1 MGELRLESLSSDN
14 QTHATVG
21 YQGVR
26 HLIANYFLLGFHLVM
41 LLVYY

>member
-26 HLIANYFLLGFHLVM
+26 HLIANFLLGFHLVM